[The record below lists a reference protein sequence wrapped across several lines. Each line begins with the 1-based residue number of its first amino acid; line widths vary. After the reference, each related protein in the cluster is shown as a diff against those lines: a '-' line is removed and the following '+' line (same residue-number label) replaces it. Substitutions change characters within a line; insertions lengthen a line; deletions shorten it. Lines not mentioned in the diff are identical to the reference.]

1 MGRKKRSATGSDKAE
16 EEIKKAR
23 TETGESFLVKK
34 YRAEKMYQAMEAFV
48 KYTKS
53 HRMLDA
59 SYIRWKIG
67 VTPEKPFVFSTRVG
81 GTDLGWGK
89 GKTRDLAIDN
99 ACRAAFAL
107 VAAHG
112 YNNFELND
120 DCLLEAPVDLPPP
133 PPPPLPG
140 HMVPGGPLPP
150 GLPPLPGQLPPMPP
164 GMPLPPGAPP
174 FPPGGMLPP
183 PGGLPPLPMGVPPVP
198 SQSLPSADLIP
209 QPQLITGAAPVAS
222 SLSTLDPLAPTLG
235 SAPVSLS
242 LSQAP
247 LPPAPTKAK
256 TKLKGGLTLVYD
268 PEGEGDQEISMEE
281 LRAALPRYQ
290 KLLLRALERQQ

>member
-1 MGRKKRSATGSDKAE
+1 MGRKKRPSASAADAGEAN
-16 EEIKKAR
+16 KKAK

-34 YRAEKMYQAMEAFV
+34 YRADKMYPATEAFV

-59 SYIRWKIG
+59 AYVRWKIG
-67 VTPEKPFVFSTRVG
+67 ITPEKPFVFSTRVG

-112 YNNFELND
+112 YNNFDLND
-120 DCLLEAPVDLPPP
+120 DCMLQAPVDLPPP

-140 HMVPGGPLPP
+140 QMQLPP
-150 GLPPLPGQLPPMPP
+150 GLPPLPGQMPGPP
-164 GMPLPPGAPP
+164 GQYPPGS
-174 FPPGGMLPP
+174 LPP
-183 PGGLPPLPMGVPPVP
+183 PPPPAGMPPLPLGVPPP
-198 SQSLPSADLIP
+198 SLPSADLIP
-209 QPQLITGAAPVAS
+209 QARVVSEAAPTAS
-222 SLSTLDPLAPTLG
+222 SLAPFAPTASG
-235 SAPVSLS
+235 SNPPLPAPVSMS
-242 LSQAP
+242 LTQSTTNGTV
-247 LPPAPTKAK
+247 PANTK

-268 PEGEGDQEISMEE
+268 PEGGGNKDTCMEE
-281 LRAALPRYQ
+281 MRASLPRYQ
-290 KLLLRALERQQ
+290 KLLRRATENNSLEKYGVQ